1 MPKSNL
7 LAGRRAL
14 LDGMQGH
21 NFALPDC
28 LQYLFERTGAFGTLD
43 YWNFAAL
50 TGDVCA
56 QVYDRGRADGCEY
69 CVSGYLAGPDYLSRV
84 FGALGYAHTYAG
96 RSDIRRVPDAFAR
109 RVAQTVDGGLPV
121 LAVTNL
127 HDIPGWES
135 DVGTYCL
142 VVGYDD
148 GGRTLKLNVSGTDTL
163 DCPLDGGCLDLVFL
177 GERQHEVSEREFLLA
192 CLRGLPHW
200 LTLPAVGTKRFGAAA
215 FRAWADDIDEG
226 TLRTTGCRC
235 GKITACT
242 SAVWP
247 RAAASRPTST
257 ASWPEWTPPSGRW
270 SRSAAAFRRCSP
282 QKRRPAAAAC
292 CGSNWNRWA
301 AGWIWRRCGRRCA
314 TAHGAAAFPQRCGST
329 QTGWRK
335 RSR

>member
-135 DVGTYCL
+135 DVGRLRL
-142 VVGYDD
+142 VH
-148 GGRTLKLNVSGTDTL
+148 
-163 DCPLDGGCLDLVFL
+163 
-177 GERQHEVSEREFLLA
+177 QHR
-192 CLRGLPHW
+192 
-200 LTLPAVGTKRFGAAA
+200 
-215 FRAWADDIDEG
+215 
-226 TLRTTGCRC
+226 
-235 GKITACT
+235 
-242 SAVWP
+242 
-247 RAAASRPTST
+247 
-257 ASWPEWTPPSGRW
+257 
-270 SRSAAAFRRCSP
+270 
-282 QKRRPAAAAC
+282 
-292 CGSNWNRWA
+292 
-301 AGWIWRRCGRRCA
+301 
-314 TAHGAAAFPQRCGST
+314 
-329 QTGWRK
+329 
-335 RSR
+335 

>member
-28 LQYLFERTGAFGTLD
+28 LQYLFERAGAFGTLD

-96 RSDIRRVPDAFAR
+96 RADIRRVPDAFAR

-192 CLRGLPHW
+192 CLRGLPH
-200 LTLPAVGTKRFGAAA
+200 LSL
-215 FRAWADDIDEG
+215 IH
-226 TLRTTGCRC
+226 
-235 GKITACT
+235 I
-242 SAVWP
+242 
-247 RAAASRPTST
+247 
-257 ASWPEWTPPSGRW
+257 
-270 SRSAAAFRRCSP
+270 
-282 QKRRPAAAAC
+282 
-292 CGSNWNRWA
+292 
-301 AGWIWRRCGRRCA
+301 
-314 TAHGAAAFPQRCGST
+314 
-329 QTGWRK
+329 
-335 RSR
+335 